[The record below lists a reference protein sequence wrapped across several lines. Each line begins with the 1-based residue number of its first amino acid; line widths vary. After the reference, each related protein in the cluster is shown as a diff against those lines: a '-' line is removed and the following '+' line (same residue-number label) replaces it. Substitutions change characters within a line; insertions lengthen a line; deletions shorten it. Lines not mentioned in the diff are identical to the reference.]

1 MPICF
6 LTVSQYLLASA
17 ETYQE
22 VFGPKG
28 ELGRGAIVPV
38 VQQATADVA
47 LAVLHAVDDDA
58 VALLLADDVKGCR
71 ALRGPRDPGAISN
84 ITGLPLFFFTD

>member
-6 LTVSQYLLASA
+6 LTVSEYLLASA

-28 ELGRGAIVPV
+28 ELGRGAIILV

-58 VALLLADDVKGCR
+58 VVLLLAGDIKGCR
-71 ALRGPRDPGAISN
+71 ALWGSCDPGATSK
-84 ITGLPLFFFTD
+84 ITGLSLFFTD